1 MWVASA
7 VRQLWQLTHQELG
20 PQSDFTEVVKVLE
33 RWAGVEVKGGSR
45 G

>member
-7 VRQLWQLTHQELG
+7 VRQLWQLTNQELG

-33 RWAGVEVKGGSR
+33 RWAGVEVNGGGR